1 MNCPSKASHTIDV
14 PPKFSQITD
23 YVGSL
28 GHKIN
33 HSFQPNSEFVN
44 FDTPRYGLVRALKTT
59 VNVSEGD
66 EFFAD
71 YAYDIHS
78 MAQPLWYRDLYRE
91 ELEKDSPDVKFKI
104 NREEDLQILDAI
116 EQQISNLEVN
126 ELYIKKQ

>member
-1 MNCPSKASHTIDV
+1 M
-14 PPKFSQITD
+14 
-23 YVGSL
+23 
-28 GHKIN
+28 
-33 HSFQPNSEFVN
+33 
-44 FDTPRYGLVRALKTT
+44 KTT